1 MGAKNSTV
9 ASAQSDG
16 PRSRRIV
23 QNVLLVW
30 VDNTINESTEDS
42 KHTLEQLRGVVN
54 DVTLFQ
60 QADDCIQFLETVKN
74 EKALVIISGSLG
86 QDLVQQI
93 HHMAQIDAIYI
104 FCGNPARHEP
114 WSAKW
119 PKVKGVYNRIK
130 PICEALQCS
139 VKQSNEDLTP
149 ISFVQ
154 SNDETVSSDDLNR
167 LEPSFMYTQILK
179 RILLDMKHED
189 HERQAIVKVCRK
201 NHAGNPSELK
211 VVEEFGRDYRP
222 DTAVWWYTREC
233 FTYQML
239 NRALRCL
246 EGDIIVD
253 MGFFIT

>member
-1 MGAKNSTV
+1 MATKNSNNV
-9 ASAQSDG
+9 RPQVDG
-16 PRSRRIV
+16 RGPRRIV

-30 VDNTINESTEDS
+30 VDSTIDENTEDS

-74 EKALVIISGSLG
+74 EKALVITSGSLG

-114 WSAKW
+114 WAAKW
-119 PKVKGVYNRIK
+119 SKVKGVYNRIK

-154 SNDETVSSDDLNR
+154 SNDTTVTPDDLNR

-179 RILLDMKHED
+179 RIL
-189 HERQAIVKVCRK
+189 
-201 NHAGNPSELK
+201 
-211 VVEEFGRDYRP
+211 
-222 DTAVWWYTREC
+222 TRYE
-233 FTYQML
+233 T
-239 NRALRCL
+239 
-246 EGDIIVD
+246 
-253 MGFFIT
+253 